1 MSRRLVKYDS
11 YFISL
16 PKTGGNCHGS
26 QSALL
31 WFSSE
36 KYATEHKE
44 KNIILILI
52 PVEYL
57 L

>member
-1 MSRRLVKYDS
+1 MKYDS